1 MVHNSEAVQA
11 TVSPHETSP
20 SLAAIVASVDEDL
33 GGFRAQTS
41 PDGMMTIV
49 FTDIVGSTEML
60 ERLGEER
67 WLELIQT
74 HNQLIAEVVEEHEGS
89 VVKTQGDGFMLAFSH
104 ASGAL
109 RCAAAMQQRMAEHDA
124 AHPDA
129 PLPIRIGLHTGNVFS
144 LDHDFLGR
152 AVVLAARI
160 TGQARAGEILV
171 SSAVKQYTD
180 RLGLWRYG
188 HSIKLRLKGLASM
201 ERVFGLDWRAGQ
213 DPPDSADTIS

>member
-1 MVHNSEAVQA
+1 MPASVSEK
-11 TVSPHETSP
+11 ETSA
-20 SLAAIVASVDEDL
+20 SLAAIVATVDDDL

-41 PDGMMTIV
+41 PDGMMTII

-74 HNQLIAEVVEEHEGS
+74 HNRLVGACVEEHEGT
-89 VVKTQGDGFMLAFSH
+89 VVKSQGDGFMLAFSH
-104 ASGAL
+104 SSVAL
-109 RCAAAMQQRMAEHDA
+109 LCAANLQRAMSRHDRD
-124 AHPDA
+124 HPDS
-129 PLPIRIGLHTGNVFS
+129 PLPIRIGMHTGNVFS
-144 LDHDFLGR
+144 LEEDFIGR

-180 RLGLWRYG
+180 RVGHWRFG
-188 HSIKLRLKGLASM
+188 QGIQLRLKGLATL
-201 ERVFGLDWRAGQ
+201 EHVYGLDWRAG
-213 DPPDSADTIS
+213 PGAGAA